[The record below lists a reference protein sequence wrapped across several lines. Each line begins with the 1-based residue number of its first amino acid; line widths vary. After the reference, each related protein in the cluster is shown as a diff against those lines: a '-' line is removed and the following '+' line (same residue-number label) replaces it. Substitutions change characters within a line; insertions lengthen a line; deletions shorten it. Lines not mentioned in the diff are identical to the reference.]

1 MPPKRSGPSSTKR
14 AAIKGGAPSAE
25 LPVAPFRPILNERDA
40 YPWLLLR
47 LNKGQGVVVQNG
59 CLAHMDG
66 FLTYDT
72 QNVGGV
78 WQGVQRLFSQ
88 GSFFMNVV
96 KNDTDAQGT
105 VAVSSPCI
113 GSIQEVTLSEGAEGV
128 REYIFNEQSV
138 IAFTSNVEV
147 SATLRFQGVF
157 AGGPVFQH
165 AKLTPGT
172 GSGKVWIST
181 FGNLSTIRLAAGQS
195 LKIDNDYFV
204 GCNASTAFGLST
216 FSPAAAGVLKGIK
229 NFLITP
235 YAFVFEFSGPATV
248 HVQTKSLKRFAN
260 QLAPFM
266 PAASSSSSSSSLQVG
281 DSSVSY
287 STGNGASSSGAG
299 GWFGWLGVGTA
310 AAAAAAGP
318 AVVAVADAAEDG
330 NFDDDQEQV
339 GGGNK
344 REKVVV
350 ITQGR
355 PKAVG
360 RRGGK
365 HTG

>member
-1 MPPKRSGPSSTKR
+1 MPPKRPSSTKR
-14 AAIKGGAPSAE
+14 PGIKGGGASSSAE
-25 LPVAPFRPILNERDA
+25 LPVAPFRPVLNERDA
-40 YPWLLLR
+40 YPWLLLQ

-157 AGGPVFQH
+157 AGGPIFQH
-165 AKLTPGT
+165 AKLTPGS

-181 FGNLSTIRLAAGQS
+181 FGNLSTIKLAAGQS

-216 FSPAAAGVLKGIK
+216 FSPAAAGMLKGIT

-235 YAFVFEFSGPATV
+235 YAFVFEFTGPATV

-266 PAASSSSSSSSLQVG
+266 PAPSSSSSSTSMQVG

-287 STGNGASSSGAG
+287 STGNEASSSGAG
-299 GWFGWLGVGTA
+299 GWFGWLGGTGAATA
-310 AAAAAAGP
+310 AAAAAAAP
-318 AVVAVADAAEDG
+318 AEDG
-330 NFDDDQEQV
+330 TLWQATSDDQEQS
-339 GGGNK
+339 GGGSK

-355 PKAVG
+355 PNAVG
-360 RRGGK
+360 RKGRRAA
-365 HTG
+365 